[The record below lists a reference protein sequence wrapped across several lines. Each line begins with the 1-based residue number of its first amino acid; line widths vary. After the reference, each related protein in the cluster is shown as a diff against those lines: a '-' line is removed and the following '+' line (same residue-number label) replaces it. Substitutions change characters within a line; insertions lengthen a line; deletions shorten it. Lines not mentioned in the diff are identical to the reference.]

1 MYKDI
6 LNAWWTMYLPWS
18 TMVQYSVLLNIP
30 QLLVYFTNIQSEV
43 YHWLTHT
50 LSVSFQVVMSYHS
63 DGCESTLLQLLQVYY
78 NPIHVLITT
87 FITLAFVPDLIT
99 SISTMKYY
107 VSRLSW
113 NSRVQSFW
121 TLRKSTRN
129 VFSTCIVM
137 SLVCSYLIIFNYT
150 IVCYSSQKGWSFTN
164 KKMERVN
171 SFR

>member
-63 DGCESTLLQLLQVYY
+63 DGCESTLLQLLQEYY
-78 NPIHVLITT
+78 NPSHTCAYYNIYYTGICYRFNNIYQYNEILCFKIVLK
-87 FITLAFVPDLIT
+87 LQSPKL
-99 SISTMKYY
+99 
-107 VSRLSW
+107 L
-113 NSRVQSFW
+113 NSQKIYKKCLFYLHSD
-121 TLRKSTRN
+121 
-129 VFSTCIVM
+129 VFSMFISNNLQLYNSM
-137 SLVCSYLIIFNYT
+137 LLVTKRLKFY
-150 IVCYSSQKGWSFTN
+150 Q
-164 KKMERVN
+164 
-171 SFR
+171 